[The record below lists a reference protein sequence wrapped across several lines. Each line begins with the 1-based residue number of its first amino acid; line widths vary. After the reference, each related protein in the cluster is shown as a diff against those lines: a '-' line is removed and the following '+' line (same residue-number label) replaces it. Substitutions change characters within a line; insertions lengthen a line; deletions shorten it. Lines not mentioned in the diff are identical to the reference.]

1 MKLIFKN
8 LLIGLNILLKQNQN
22 HSLILLLVGVYLPLQ
37 IFVILLLA
45 VQNHEGALS
54 WELPLLF
61 TIHDQAGEKLNL
73 LAETL
78 TRWGDFEITTPVIVG
93 MALSF
98 LLSKRWI
105 FFIYTVMTFLG
116 AITISYTG
124 KIIVHRARPHLW
136 ELVYQIGSDYSFPS
150 GHAMSSMSF
159 ALVLIILTWNSSW
172 RWLTV
177 IFGSFFVIGIGWTRL
192 YLGVH
197 YPSDIVGGWM
207 IALAWSMVVLLM
219 GKLFLTQLI
228 SEREM

>member
-1 MKLIFKN
+1 V
-8 LLIGLNILLKQNQN
+8 LKQSQN

-37 IFVILLLA
+37 IFIILLFA

-54 WELPLLF
+54 WELPILL
-61 TIHDQAGEKLNL
+61 TIHEQAGEKLNL

-78 TRWGDFEITTPVIVG
+78 TRLGSFKTTTPLITG

-98 LLSKRWI
+98 LLSKRWNYLL
-105 FFIYTVMTFLG
+105 YTIVTFLG
-116 AITISYTG
+116 AISISYTG

-150 GHAMSSMSF
+150 GHAMSSMSL
-159 ALVLIILTWNSSW
+159 ALVLIILTWNSPW
-172 RWLTV
+172 RWLT
-177 IFGSFFVIGIGWTRL
+177 IICGSLFVLSIAWTRL

-207 IALAWSMVVLLM
+207 MAIAWSMVVLLM
-219 GKLFLTQLI
+219 GKLLLTQLI
-228 SEREM
+228 SEKF

>member
-1 MKLIFKN
+1 V
-8 LLIGLNILLKQNQN
+8 LKQSQN

-45 VQNHEGALS
+45 VQNHEGALG
-54 WELPLLF
+54 WELPILF
-61 TIHDQAGEKLNL
+61 SIHDQTGEKLNL
-73 LAETL
+73 LAEIL
-78 TRWGDFEITTPVIVG
+78 TKLGSFKTTTPVVAG
-93 MALSF
+93 MTLNF
-98 LLSKRWI
+98 LLFKRWNYSL
-105 FFIYTVMTFLG
+105 YTIITFLG

-136 ELVYQIGSDYSFPS
+136 ELFYQIGSDYSFPS

-177 IFGSFFVIGIGWTRL
+177 IFGSLFVISIAWTRL

-207 IALAWSMVVLLM
+207 MAIAWSMVVLLI

-228 SEREM
+228 SEKQK

>member
-1 MKLIFKN
+1 VLKTV
-8 LLIGLNILLKQNQN
+8 LKQRQN

-37 IFVILLLA
+37 IFIILLLA

-61 TIHDQAGEKLNL
+61 TIHDQTGEKLNL

-78 TRWGDFEITTPVIVG
+78 TRLGSFKTTTPVIAG
-93 MALSF
+93 MTLSF
-98 LLSKRWI
+98 LLSKRWNYSL
-105 FFIYTVMTFLG
+105 YTIMTFLG

-124 KIIVHRARPHLW
+124 KIIIHRARPHLW

-159 ALVLIILTWNSSW
+159 AIVLIILTWNSSW
-172 RWLTV
+172 RWLTI
-177 IFGSFFVIGIGWTRL
+177 IFSSLFVISIAWTRL

-207 IALAWSMVVLLM
+207 IAIAWSMVVLLM
-219 GKLFLTQLI
+219 GKLFFTQLT
-228 SEREM
+228 SEKF

>member
-1 MKLIFKN
+1 M
-8 LLIGLNILLKQNQN
+8 LKQSSN
-22 HSLILLLVGVYLPLQ
+22 HPLTLLFIGIYLPLQ

-54 WELPLLF
+54 WELPILY
-61 TIHDQAGEKLNL
+61 TIHDQTGEKLNL

-78 TRWGDFEITTPVIVG
+78 TRLGSFKITTPVIVG

-98 LLSKRWI
+98 SFSKRWNYSL
-105 FFIYTVMTFLG
+105 YTIITFLG

-172 RWLTV
+172 RWLTI
-177 IFGSFFVIGIGWTRL
+177 IFGSLFVFSIAWTRL

-197 YPSDIVGGWM
+197 YPSDILGGWM
-207 IALAWSMVVLLM
+207 MAIAWSMVVLLI
-219 GKLFLTQLI
+219 GKLYLTQLI
-228 SEREM
+228 SEKS

>member
-1 MKLIFKN
+1 MLV
-8 LLIGLNILLKQNQN
+8 KQSQN
-22 HSLILLLVGVYLPLQ
+22 HSLILLLIGVYLPLQ
-37 IFVILLLA
+37 IFVLLLLA

-61 TIHDQAGEKLNL
+61 TIHDQTGEKLNL
-73 LAETL
+73 LAEIL
-78 TRWGDFEITTPVIVG
+78 TRLGSFQTTTPVIAG
-93 MALSF
+93 MTLSF
-98 LLSKRWI
+98 LLSKRWNYSL
-105 FFIYTVMTFLG
+105 YTIMTFSG

-159 ALVLIILTWNSSW
+159 AIVLIILTWNSSW

-177 IFGSFFVIGIGWTRL
+177 ILGSLFVISIAWTRL

-197 YPSDIVGGWM
+197 YPSDILGGWM
-207 IALAWSMVVLLM
+207 IAIAWSIVVLLID
-219 GKLFLTQLI
+219 KLFLNQLI
-228 SEREM
+228 GEKS

>member
-1 MKLIFKN
+1 
-8 LLIGLNILLKQNQN
+8 LLKQSQN
-22 HSLILLLVGVYLPLQ
+22 HFLILLLLGVYLPFQ

-45 VQNHEGALS
+45 VTNHQGALS
-54 WELPLLF
+54 WELPILF

-73 LAETL
+73 LAEIL
-78 TRWGDFEITTPVIVG
+78 TISGSFKTTTPVIVG
-93 MALSF
+93 IALSF
-98 LLSKRWI
+98 LLSKRWNYSL
-105 FFIYTVMTFLG
+105 YTIMTFLG

-172 RWLTV
+172 RWLV
-177 IFGSFFVIGIGWTRL
+177 IIFSSLFVLSIGWTRL

-207 IALAWSMVVLLM
+207 MAIAWSMVVLLM

-228 SEREM
+228 SEKF

>member
-1 MKLIFKN
+1 
-8 LLIGLNILLKQNQN
+8 LLKQSSN
-22 HSLILLLVGVYLPLQ
+22 HPLTLLFIGIYLPLQ

-54 WELPLLF
+54 WELPILY
-61 TIHDQAGEKLNL
+61 TIHDQTGEKLNL

-78 TRWGDFEITTPVIVG
+78 TRLGSFKITTPVIVG

-98 LLSKRWI
+98 SFSKRWNYSL
-105 FFIYTVMTFLG
+105 YTIITFLG

-172 RWLTV
+172 RWLMI
-177 IFGSFFVIGIGWTRL
+177 IFGSLFAIAIAWTRL

-197 YPSDIVGGWM
+197 YPSDILGGWM
-207 IALAWSMVVLLM
+207 MAIAWSMVVLLI
-219 GKLFLTQLI
+219 GKLYLTQLI
-228 SEREM
+228 SEKS

>member
-1 MKLIFKN
+1 LFKRSPN
-8 LLIGLNILLKQNQN
+8 YF
-22 HSLILLLVGVYLPLQ
+22 LILLIIGVYLPLQ
-37 IFVILLLA
+37 IFIILLFA
-45 VQNHEGALS
+45 VQKHEGALS

-61 TIHDQAGEKLNL
+61 TIHAQAGEKLNL
-73 LAETL
+73 LAEIL
-78 TRWGDFEITTPVIVG
+78 TRLGSFKTTTPVIVG

-98 LLSKRWI
+98 GLSKRWN
-105 FFIYTVMTFLG
+105 FLVYTIMTFLG

-124 KIIVHRARPHLW
+124 KIIVHRVRPCLW
-136 ELVYQIGSDYSFPS
+136 ELFYQIGSDYSFPS

-159 ALVLIILTWNSSW
+159 ALVLIILNWNSSW

-177 IFGSFFVIGIGWTRL
+177 IFGSLFVISIAWTRL

-207 IALAWSMVVLLM
+207 IAIAWSIVVLLM

-228 SEREM
+228 KEM

>member
-1 MKLIFKN
+1 
-8 LLIGLNILLKQNQN
+8 GLNILLKRSPS
-22 HSLILLLVGVYLPLQ
+22 HSLILLLIGVYLPLQ
-37 IFVILLLA
+37 IFIILLFA
-45 VQNHEGALS
+45 VQNHEGALN
-54 WELPLLF
+54 WELPILY
-61 TIHDQAGEKLNL
+61 TIHDQTGEKLNI

-78 TRWGDFEITTPVIVG
+78 TRLGNFKITTPVIAG

-98 LLSKRWI
+98 LWFKRWNYSL
-105 FFIYTVMTFLG
+105 YTIMTFLG

-172 RWLTV
+172 RWLTLIV
-177 IFGSFFVIGIGWTRL
+177 GSLFVFSIAWTRL

-197 YPSDIVGGWM
+197 YPSDILGGWM
-207 IALAWSMVVLLM
+207 IAIAWSMVVLLM
-219 GKLFLTQLI
+219 SKLLLTQLI
-228 SEREM
+228 SEKF

>member
-1 MKLIFKN
+1 
-8 LLIGLNILLKQNQN
+8 LLKQSQN
-22 HSLILLLVGVYLPLQ
+22 YSLILLLLGVCLPLQ
-37 IFVILLLA
+37 IFILLLLA
-45 VQNHEGALS
+45 VQNHEGALN
-54 WELPLLF
+54 WELPILL
-61 TIHDQAGEKLNL
+61 TIHDQTGEKLNL
-73 LAETL
+73 LAEIL
-78 TRWGDFEITTPVIVG
+78 TRLGSFKITTPIIIG

-98 LLSKRWI
+98 LWSKRWNYSL
-105 FFIYTVMTFLG
+105 YTIMTFLG

-172 RWLTV
+172 RWLMI
-177 IFGSFFVIGIGWTRL
+177 IFGSLFAISIAWTRL

-207 IALAWSMVVLLM
+207 IALAWSMVVLLI
-219 GKLFLTQLI
+219 GKLYLTQLI
-228 SEREM
+228 SEKS

>member
-1 MKLIFKN
+1 LKN
-8 LLIGLNILLKQNQN
+8 LLIGLNILLKRSPN
-22 HSLILLLVGVYLPLQ
+22 HSLILLLIGVYLPLQ

-61 TIHDQAGEKLNL
+61 TIHAQTGEKFNL
-73 LAETL
+73 LAEIL
-78 TRWGDFEITTPVIVG
+78 TRLGSFKTTTPVIAG

-98 LLSKRWI
+98 LWSKRWNYSL
-105 FFIYTVMTFLG
+105 YTVMIFLG
-116 AITISYTG
+116 AIAISYTG

-159 ALVLIILTWNSSW
+159 ALVLIMLTWNSSW
-172 RWLTV
+172 RWLTLIV
-177 IFGSFFVIGIGWTRL
+177 GSLFVISIAWTRL

-197 YPSDIVGGWM
+197 YPSDILGGWM

-228 SEREM
+228 KEM

>member
-1 MKLIFKN
+1 MKN
-8 LLIGLNILLKQNQN
+8 LLIGLNILLKQSQN
-22 HSLILLLVGVYLPLQ
+22 HFLILLLIGIYLPLQ
-37 IFVILLLA
+37 IFILLLFA
-45 VQNHEGALS
+45 VQNHEGALN
-54 WELPLLF
+54 WELPILY
-61 TIHDQAGEKLNL
+61 TIHDQTGEKLNI
-73 LAETL
+73 LAEIL
-78 TRWGDFEITTPVIVG
+78 TRLGSFKITTPVIAG

-98 LLSKRWI
+98 LWSKQWKY
-105 FFIYTVMTFLG
+105 FLYTVMTFMG

-136 ELVYQIGSDYSFPS
+136 ELFYQVGSDYSFPS
-150 GHAMSSMSF
+150 GHAMSSMSL

-172 RWLTV
+172 RWLTI
-177 IFGSFFVIGIGWTRL
+177 IFASLFVFSIAWTRL

-228 SEREM
+228 SEKF

>member
-1 MKLIFKN
+1 V
-8 LLIGLNILLKQNQN
+8 LKRSPNY
-22 HSLILLLVGVYLPLQ
+22 SLILLLVGVYLPLQ
-37 IFVILLLA
+37 IFVILLLV
-45 VQNHEGALS
+45 VQNHEGALN

-61 TIHDQAGEKLNL
+61 TIHDQMGEKLNL
-73 LAETL
+73 LAKIL
-78 TRWGDFEITTPVIVG
+78 TRLGSFKTTTPVIAG
-93 MALSF
+93 MTLSF
-98 LLSKRWI
+98 LLSKRWNYSL
-105 FFIYTVMTFLG
+105 YTIMTFLG
-116 AITISYTG
+116 AIAISYTG

-177 IFGSFFVIGIGWTRL
+177 IFGSLFVIGIAWTRL

-207 IALAWSMVVLLM
+207 IAIAWSMVVLLM
-219 GKLFLTQLI
+219 GKLFFTQLTNEK
-228 SEREM
+228 S

>member
-1 MKLIFKN
+1 M
-8 LLIGLNILLKQNQN
+8 LKQSSN
-22 HSLILLLVGVYLPLQ
+22 HPLTLLFIGIYLPLQ

-54 WELPLLF
+54 WELPILY
-61 TIHDQAGEKLNL
+61 TIHDQTGEKLNL

-78 TRWGDFEITTPVIVG
+78 TRLGSFKITTPVIVG

-98 LLSKRWI
+98 SFSKRWNYSL
-105 FFIYTVMTFLG
+105 YTIITFLG

-172 RWLTV
+172 RWLMI
-177 IFGSFFVIGIGWTRL
+177 IFGSLFAIAIAWTRL

-197 YPSDIVGGWM
+197 YPSDILGGWM
-207 IALAWSMVVLLM
+207 MAIAWSMVVLLI
-219 GKLFLTQLI
+219 GKLYLTQLI
-228 SEREM
+228 SEKS

>member
-1 MKLIFKN
+1 MKN
-8 LLIGLNILLKQNQN
+8 LLIGLNILLKQSPNQ
-22 HSLILLLVGVYLPLQ
+22 SLILLFIGIYLPLQ
-37 IFVILLLA
+37 IFIILLFA
-45 VQNHEGALS
+45 VQNHEGALN
-54 WELPLLF
+54 WELPILY
-61 TIHDQAGEKLNL
+61 TIHDQTGEKLNI

-78 TRWGDFEITTPVIVG
+78 TRLGSFKITTPVILG

-98 LLSKRWI
+98 LWFKRWNY
-105 FFIYTVMTFLG
+105 FLYTLMTFLG

-172 RWLTV
+172 RWLTLIV
-177 IFGSFFVIGIGWTRL
+177 GSLFAISIAWTRL

-197 YPSDIVGGWM
+197 YPSDILGGWM
-207 IALAWSMVVLLM
+207 MAIAWSMVVLLM
-219 GKLFLTQLI
+219 SKLLLTQLI
-228 SEREM
+228 KEI

>member
-1 MKLIFKN
+1 M
-8 LLIGLNILLKQNQN
+8 LKQSPN
-22 HSLILLLVGVYLPLQ
+22 HSLTLLFIGIYLPLQ

-54 WELPLLF
+54 WELPILY
-61 TIHDQAGEKLNL
+61 TIHDQTGEKLNL

-78 TRWGDFEITTPVIVG
+78 TRLGSFKITTPVIVG

-98 LLSKRWI
+98 LLSKRWN
-105 FFIYTVMTFLG
+105 FLIYTIMTFLG
-116 AITISYTG
+116 AIAISYTG

-159 ALVLIILTWNSSW
+159 AIVLIILTWNSSW

-177 IFGSFFVIGIGWTRL
+177 ILSSLFIISIAWTRL

-197 YPSDIVGGWM
+197 YPSDIIGGWM
-207 IALAWSMVVLLM
+207 IAIAWSMVVLLI

-228 SEREM
+228 SEKS

>member
-1 MKLIFKN
+1 MLV
-8 LLIGLNILLKQNQN
+8 KQSQN
-22 HSLILLLVGVYLPLQ
+22 RSLILLLIGVYLPLQ
-37 IFVILLLA
+37 IFILLLFA

-54 WELPLLF
+54 WELPILY
-61 TIHDQAGEKLNL
+61 TIHDQTGEKLNL

-78 TRWGDFEITTPVIVG
+78 TRLGSFKTTTFVIVG

-98 LLSKRWI
+98 LLSKRWN
-105 FFIYTVMTFLG
+105 FLIYTIMTFLG
-116 AITISYTG
+116 AIAISYTG

-159 ALVLIILTWNSSW
+159 AIVLIILTWNSSW
-172 RWLTV
+172 RWFMI
-177 IFGSFFVIGIGWTRL
+177 IFGSLFAIGIAWTRL

-197 YPSDIVGGWM
+197 YPSDIIGGWM
-207 IALAWSMVVLLM
+207 IAIAWSMVVLLM

-228 SEREM
+228 SEKS

>member
-1 MKLIFKN
+1 M
-8 LLIGLNILLKQNQN
+8 LKRSPNY
-22 HSLILLLVGVYLPLQ
+22 SLILLLVGVYLPLQ
-37 IFVILLLA
+37 IFVILLLV
-45 VQNHEGALS
+45 VQNHEGALN

-61 TIHDQAGEKLNL
+61 TIHDQMGEKLNL
-73 LAETL
+73 LAKIL
-78 TRWGDFEITTPVIVG
+78 TRLGSFKTTTPVIAG
-93 MALSF
+93 MTLSF
-98 LLSKRWI
+98 LLSKRWNYSL
-105 FFIYTVMTFLG
+105 YTIMTFLG
-116 AITISYTG
+116 AIAISYTG

-177 IFGSFFVIGIGWTRL
+177 IFGSLFVIGIAWTRL

-207 IALAWSMVVLLM
+207 IAIAWSMVVLLM
-219 GKLFLTQLI
+219 GKLFFTQLTNEK
-228 SEREM
+228 S

>member
-1 MKLIFKN
+1 V
-8 LLIGLNILLKQNQN
+8 LKQSQN

-37 IFVILLLA
+37 IFIVLLFA

-54 WELPLLF
+54 WELPILL
-61 TIHDQAGEKLNL
+61 TIHEQAGEKLNL

-78 TRWGDFEITTPVIVG
+78 TRLGSFKTTTPLITG

-98 LLSKRWI
+98 LLSKRWNYLL
-105 FFIYTVMTFLG
+105 YTIVTFLG
-116 AITISYTG
+116 AISISYTG

-150 GHAMSSMSF
+150 GHAMSSMSL
-159 ALVLIILTWNSSW
+159 AIVLIILTWNSSW

-177 IFGSFFVIGIGWTRL
+177 IFSSLFVISIAWTRL

-207 IALAWSMVVLLM
+207 IAIAWSMVVLLM
-219 GKLFLTQLI
+219 GKLFLTQL
-228 SEREM
+228 SGEKV

>member
-1 MKLIFKN
+1 MLV
-8 LLIGLNILLKQNQN
+8 KQSQN

-37 IFVILLLA
+37 IFIILLLA
-45 VQNHEGALS
+45 VQKHDGALS

-61 TIHDQAGEKLNL
+61 TIHDRAGVKLNI

-78 TRWGDFEITTPVIVG
+78 TRLGSFKTTTPVIVG
-93 MALSF
+93 MTLSF
-98 LLSKRWI
+98 LLSKRWNYLL
-105 FFIYTVMTFLG
+105 YTIMTFLG

-177 IFGSFFVIGIGWTRL
+177 IFGSLFVIGIAWTRL

-197 YPSDIVGGWM
+197 YPSDIIGGWM
-207 IALAWSMVVLLM
+207 IAIAWSMVVLLM
-219 GKLFLTQLI
+219 GKLFFTQLI
-228 SEREM
+228 SEKS

>member
-1 MKLIFKN
+1 M
-8 LLIGLNILLKQNQN
+8 
-22 HSLILLLVGVYLPLQ
+22 
-37 IFVILLLA
+37 
-45 VQNHEGALS
+45 QNHEGALN
-54 WELPLLF
+54 WELPILY
-61 TIHDQAGEKLNL
+61 TIHDQTGEKLNI

-78 TRWGDFEITTPVIVG
+78 TRLGNFKITTPVIAG

-98 LLSKRWI
+98 LWFKRWNYSL
-105 FFIYTVMTFLG
+105 YTIMTFLG

-172 RWLTV
+172 RWLTLIV
-177 IFGSFFVIGIGWTRL
+177 GSLFVFSIAWTRL

-197 YPSDIVGGWM
+197 YPSDILGGWM
-207 IALAWSMVVLLM
+207 IAIAWSMVVLLM
-219 GKLFLTQLI
+219 GKLLLTQLI
-228 SEREM
+228 KEM

>member
-1 MKLIFKN
+1 M
-8 LLIGLNILLKQNQN
+8 LKQSPN
-22 HSLILLLVGVYLPLQ
+22 HFLTLLFIGIYLPLQ

-54 WELPLLF
+54 WELPILY
-61 TIHDQAGEKLNL
+61 TIHDQTGEKLNL

-78 TRWGDFEITTPVIVG
+78 TRLGSFKITTPVIVG

-98 LLSKRWI
+98 SFSKRWNYSL
-105 FFIYTVMTFLG
+105 YTIITFLG

-172 RWLTV
+172 RWLTI
-177 IFGSFFVIGIGWTRL
+177 IFGSLFAIAIAWTRL

-197 YPSDIVGGWM
+197 YPSDVLGGWM
-207 IALAWSMVVLLM
+207 MAIAWSMVVLLI
-219 GKLFLTQLI
+219 GKLYLTQLI
-228 SEREM
+228 SEKS